1 MSIVQVGIVG
11 CGEVTQLM
19 HLPSLSQLQDKFQ
32 VTALCDISPNVVTKV
47 ADTWNVVKRFHDYHE
62 LVAQAEVDAVLI
74 ASPNAYHAA
83 VALEAI
89 AAGKHVLIEKPMC
102 ITFREADA
110 IIAVA
115 GQRPQV
121 TVQVGYMRRYAPAFV
136 EACSMVPGVG
146 AIRLARVHD
155 VLGRNSLFVK
165 GTASTV
171 RGDDISDEV
180 LLHGQHMQDDLI
192 TEAIGDATP
201 ELRSAYSL
209 LLGLSSHDLS
219 AMRELLGMPRK
230 VLCATQRQGGLYL
243 SATFDYGEYVCQFES
258 GIDNIPRFDA
268 HLEVYGE
275 EQVLRVQYDTPYVRN
290 LPIRL
295 IVTEANGRGG
305 VVERAEHPAWGDPFV
320 AEWQAF
326 YENITGHR
334 LPKTSPA
341 DFRLDLELFRD
352 MIALMRDQD

>member
-1 MSIVQVGIVG
+1 
-11 CGEVTQLM
+11 M
-19 HLPSLSQLQDKFQ
+19 HLPSLSYLQDKFQ
-32 VTALCDISPNVVTKV
+32 VTALCDISRNVVTKV
-47 ADTWNVVKRFHDYHE
+47 ADTWNIPKRFHDYHE
-62 LVAQAEVDAVLI
+62 LVAQTDVDAVLI
-74 ASPNAYHAA
+74 ASTNAYHAA

-89 AAGKHVLIEKPMC
+89 AAGRHVLIEKPMC
-102 ITFREADA
+102 VTFREADA
-110 IIAVA
+110 IIAA
-115 GQRPQV
+115 ARQRPQI

-136 EACSMVPGVG
+136 EACRLVPAMG

-155 VLGRNSLFVK
+155 VLGSNSLFVK
-165 GTASTV
+165 GTASSV
-171 RGDDISDEV
+171 RGDDVPAD
-180 LLHGQHMQDDLI
+180 LLLQGQQMQDDLI
-192 TEAIGDATP
+192 TEAIGEATP

-219 AMRELLGMPRK
+219 AMRELLGMPHK

-243 SATFDYGEYVCQFES
+243 SATFDYGGYVCQFET
-258 GIDNIPRFDA
+258 GIDKIPRFDA

-295 IVTEANGRGG
+295 FITEANGRGG
-305 VVERAEHPAWGDPFV
+305 VFERAEHPAWGDAFV

-326 YENITGHR
+326 YENIIGHR
-334 LPKTSPA
+334 APKTSPE

-352 MIALMRDQD
+352 MIALMRDQG